1 MRNEIRNGNNALL
14 LHDLGTIALS
24 ILIAYILVR
33 TGTLA
38 DILNSVSGI
47 FATFIAGAFFTSIF
61 TTPPAMATLGQI
73 ALSQGTFITALVG
86 ALGSVVGDLI
96 IFRFMRDHFGEHV
109 TELLEHE
116 RPLRRAHV
124 LFKRRSFRWL
134 TFLAGGLILASP
146 LPDELG
152 VALLGFSKLR
162 SKYFIVL
169 SYVFNFLGIF
179 AIGLVAHSIAN

>member
-1 MRNEIRNGNNALL
+1 MNTKNKNGNNALL

-24 ILIAYILVR
+24 VLIAYILVR

-134 TFLAGGLILASP
+134 PFRAGVFFLAPP
-146 LPDELG
+146 LRAELG
-152 VALLGFSKLR
+152 VAFLVFQNLR
-162 SKYFIVL
+162 PKF
-169 SYVFNFLGIF
+169 FTAGK
-179 AIGLVAHSIAN
+179 G